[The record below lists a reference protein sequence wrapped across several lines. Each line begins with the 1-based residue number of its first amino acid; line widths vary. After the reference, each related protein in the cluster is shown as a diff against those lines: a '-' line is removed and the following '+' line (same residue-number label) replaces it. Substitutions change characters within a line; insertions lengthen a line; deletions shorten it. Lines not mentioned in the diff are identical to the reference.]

1 MSNATEQQ
9 VATSIHTA
17 IGRHISGM
25 IEFLQVPRREQ
36 TRRNGEDSGLP
47 RGNELQLRPP
57 RDGFHESILQCRLQH
72 SALCR
77 AGRPARYQLRP
88 GSRIRVRE

>member
-17 IGRHISGM
+17 IGRHSSGM

-36 TRRNGEDSGLP
+36 TRRNGEDSGIP
-47 RGNELQLRPP
+47 QGNELRLRPP
-57 RDGFHESILQCRLQH
+57 RDGFHEGILQRSLQH
-72 SALCR
+72 S
-77 AGRPARYQLRP
+77 PW
-88 GSRIRVRE
+88 